1 MGDLGS
7 IRESGRSPREGKC
20 YSLQYSGLENS
31 VDCIVHG
38 VAKSWTQLSEFHFHF
53 LLPCLWDCL
62 RVNLWDSLILFS
74 SLFLQNSLYLTS
86 HVILPVP
93 QVIFW
98 TLRLNHSEVNPNM
111 KLGVHLCRFPFILVF
126 DALFFLISVS
136 DISHHHIHI
145 KTYPYFIE

>member
-1 MGDLGS
+1 MGDVGS
-7 IRESGRSPREGKC
+7 IPESGRSPGEGKC

-31 VDCIVHG
+31 VDRIVHG

-86 HVILPVP
+86 HVILPGP
-93 QVIFW
+93 QVILW
-98 TLRLNHSEVNPNM
+98 TLRLNHSEVNPNI
-111 KLGVHLCRFPFILVF
+111 KLGGHLCHFPFILVS
-126 DALFFLISVS
+126 DALFSLISVS
-136 DISHHHIHI
+136 DISHSHIHI